1 MVKGLLAYLVQARLI
16 DEVDEEDGGR
26 PDRFRAAGIH
36 AVHDAYKNEVA
47 FLTLIF
53 SARKSSLSP
62 LMQRKNFFKAE
73 RATTYPYKC
82 PFSGP

>member
-36 AVHDAYKNEVA
+36 AVHNAYESEVA
-47 FLTLIF
+47 FLSLRIF
-53 SARKSSLSP
+53 ARKRSLSP
-62 LMQRKNFFKAE
+62 LMQLTKEFLQ
-73 RATTYPYKC
+73 
-82 PFSGP
+82 S